1 LGQDFYTGIKMTD
14 NTQDSGLLGKHPNP
28 GPRPRPIIR
37 IVLSVVIL
45 TMGVGTAA
53 YLKNSAPRTQKRAPV
68 KLSPT
73 VQVEIVRPSEYQIV
87 VRAMGTVIPDRE
99 VVLKSRVAG
108 EVVDI
113 DPEFTEGGFLR
124 KNMKLLQIDPLDYE
138 LALARQQSAVADA
151 EYALKLELGHQAVA
165 KREWELL
172 SGDQPVQD
180 MEKELALRKPHLDKA
195 RAELAA
201 AQAELETA
209 MLNLDRTRIMAPFN
223 AMVRSKSVDLGSQV
237 TPQESLAELVGTDV
251 YRIQAS
257 IPMDHLGWIQIPGQ
271 ADGSGSKARIIY
283 GQGHECM
290 GTVTR
295 LMGDLSTEGR
305 MARILVEIK
314 DPLGLKAVD
323 QHRVPL
329 LIGEYVRVEIQGR
342 KLDHV
347 FQISRTALRD
357 NSSVWIAT
365 ENQTLEIR
373 KVRPVWRDADI
384 VLLQD
389 GLKPQERLIVSDLP
403 AVVEGMSVRVDAL
416 KSEIKSD
423 PPAKESDARDRSSSY
438 DQPAAK

>member
-1 LGQDFYTGIKMTD
+1 MTD
-14 NTQDSGLLGKHPNP
+14 NTQDSGLPGEHPNP
-28 GPRPRPIIR
+28 GQRPRPIIR
-37 IVLSVVIL
+37 IVVSLVIL
-45 TMGVGTAA
+45 SIGMGTAA
-53 YLKNSAPRTQKRAPV
+53 YLKNSGPRTQRRAPV

-73 VQVEIVRPSEYQIV
+73 VQVEAVRPSEYQIV
-87 VRAMGTVIPDRE
+87 VKAMGTVIPDRE
-99 VVLKSRVAG
+99 VVLKSRVSG

-113 DPEFTEGGFLR
+113 HPEFTEGGFLR

-172 SGDQPVQD
+172 NGDQPAQD

-237 TPQESLAELVGTDV
+237 TPQESLAELVGTDA
-251 YRIQAS
+251 YRIQTS
-257 IPMDHLGWIQIPGQ
+257 VPMDHLGWIQIPGH
-271 ADGSGSKARIIY
+271 ADGAGSKARIIY
-283 GQGHECM
+283 AQGHECT
-290 GTVTR
+290 GTVSR

-305 MARILVEIK
+305 MARVLVVVV
-314 DPLGLKAVD
+314 DPLGLKTVD
-323 QHRVPL
+323 QDRVPL

-347 FQISRTALRD
+347 FQIPRTALRD
-357 NSSVWIAT
+357 NSSVWIAG

-373 KVRPVWRDADI
+373 KVRPIWRDADI

-389 GLKPQERLIVSDLP
+389 GLNPNDRLIVSDLP
-403 AVVEGMSVRVDAL
+403 AAVEGMPVRIDDL
-416 KSEIKSD
+416 KSEVKSD
-423 PPAKESDARDRSSSY
+423 RPVTEIDERDRNS
-438 DQPAAK
+438 

>member
-1 LGQDFYTGIKMTD
+1 MTD
-14 NTQDSGLLGKHPNP
+14 NTQDSGLPGKHPNP

-37 IVLSVVIL
+37 IVLSLVIL
-45 TMGVGTAA
+45 SVGVGTAA
-53 YLKNSAPRTQKRAPV
+53 YLKNSAPRTQKRPPV

-124 KNMKLLQIDPLDYE
+124 KNMKVLQIDPLDYE
-138 LALARQQSAVADA
+138 LALERQQSAVADA

-172 SGDQPVQD
+172 SGDQPAQD

-201 AQAELETA
+201 AQAELKTA
-209 MLNLDRTRIMAPFN
+209 MLDLGRTQIMAPFN

-237 TPQESLAELVGTDV
+237 TPQESLAELVGTDA

-257 IPMDHLGWIQIPGQ
+257 IPIDHLGWIQIPGQ
-271 ADGSGSKARIIY
+271 ADGSGSRARIIY

-290 GTVTR
+290 GRVTR

-314 DPLGLKAVD
+314 DPLGLKADD
-323 QHRVPL
+323 QDRAPL

-347 FQISRTALRD
+347 FQIPRTALRD
-357 NSSVWIAT
+357 NSSVWIAG
-365 ENQTLEIR
+365 ENKTLEIR

-389 GLKPQERLIVSDLP
+389 GLNPQERLIVSDLP

-423 PPAKESDARDRSSSY
+423 PPAKESDPRDRSSSY